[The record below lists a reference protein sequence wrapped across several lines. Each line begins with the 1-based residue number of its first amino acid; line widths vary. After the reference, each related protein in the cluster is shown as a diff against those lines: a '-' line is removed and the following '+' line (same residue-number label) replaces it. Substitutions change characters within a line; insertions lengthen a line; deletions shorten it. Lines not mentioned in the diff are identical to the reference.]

1 MRKSTKVTIKYNFKI
16 MSGYGMMIPGSKAR
30 SNLVSERPTEH
41 GGKEVEHNM
50 IKEAAEFAD
59 RAHQGVFRK
68 GTEIPYI
75 THPMET
81 AAIVTAFTDEPEMI
95 AAALLHDVIEDA
107 GVTREELEEKFG
119 PRVAFLVDGESED
132 KSKSWVERK
141 GATVERL
148 KTATRDE
155 KILALAD
162 KLSNIRSTARDYLV
176 LGDEVWQRFNQKD
189 KEMQGWYYKGVAEA
203 LKEFKGHIYYE
214 EYVMLCERVFG

>member
-1 MRKSTKVTIKYNFKI
+1 MRKLTKVTIKYNFKI

>member
-1 MRKSTKVTIKYNFKI
+1 

-107 GVTREELEEKFG
+107 GVTREELEE
-119 PRVAFLVDGESED
+119 
-132 KSKSWVERK
+132 SKMEI
-141 GATVERL
+141 E
-148 KTATRDE
+148 E
-155 KILALAD
+155 KD
-162 KLSNIRSTARDYLV
+162 
-176 LGDEVWQRFNQKD
+176 QQ
-189 KEMQGWYYKGVAEA
+189 
-203 LKEFKGHIYYE
+203 LKENKLQLKKMQE
-214 EYVMLCERVFG
+214 ELEHWKKMYQQENK

>member
-1 MRKSTKVTIKYNFKI
+1 

-176 LGDEVWQRFNQKD
+176 LGDEV
-189 KEMQGWYYKGVAEA
+189 
-203 LKEFKGHIYYE
+203 
-214 EYVMLCERVFG
+214 

>member
-1 MRKSTKVTIKYNFKI
+1 

-148 KTATRDE
+148 KTSLGSKDHSCCHKDRKNPAFHFSHSLLLLTKYSFTQHHVFFIINVAFKFFQSLCHAFVIPALHLFVFLVE
-155 KILALAD
+155 TLPHFISQNKIISGCTAD
-162 KLSNIRSTARDYLV
+162 IA
-176 LGDEVWQRFNQKD
+176 
-189 KEMQGWYYKGVAEA
+189 
-203 LKEFKGHIYYE
+203 
-214 EYVMLCERVFG
+214 

>member
-1 MRKSTKVTIKYNFKI
+1 

-119 PRVAFLVDGESED
+119 VSAAAPAAAMVMAAPADGGAAAAAEEKTEFDVILKEAGANKIGVIKVVRALTSLGLKEAKEKVDGCP
-132 KSKSWVERK
+132 
-141 GATVERL
+141 
-148 KTATRDE
+148 
-155 KILALAD
+155 
-162 KLSNIRSTARDYLV
+162 ST
-176 LGDEVWQRFNQKD
+176 
-189 KEMQGWYYKGVAEA
+189 
-203 LKEFKGHIYYE
+203 LKEGVSKE
-214 EYVMLCERVFG
+214 EAEEAKKQLTEAGAVVEVK

>member
-1 MRKSTKVTIKYNFKI
+1 
-16 MSGYGMMIPGSKAR
+16 
-30 SNLVSERPTEH
+30 
-41 GGKEVEHNM
+41 
-50 IKEAAEFAD
+50 
-59 RAHQGVFRK
+59 
-68 GTEIPYI
+68 
-75 THPMET
+75 MET

-155 KILALAD
+155 NVQASSVKI
-162 KLSNIRSTARDYLV
+162 KKKRI
-176 LGDEVWQRFNQKD
+176 
-189 KEMQGWYYKGVAEA
+189 
-203 LKEFKGHIYYE
+203 
-214 EYVMLCERVFG
+214 

>member
-1 MRKSTKVTIKYNFKI
+1 MQI
-16 MSGYGMMIPGSKAR
+16 GS
-30 SNLVSERPTEH
+30 S
-41 GGKEVEHNM
+41 
-50 IKEAAEFAD
+50 
-59 RAHQGVFRK
+59 GVFRK

-119 PRVAFLVDGESED
+119 PRVAFLVGRGKRD

-155 KILALAD
+155 KILL
-162 KLSNIRSTARDYLV
+162 LRTN
-176 LGDEVWQRFNQKD
+176 
-189 KEMQGWYYKGVAEA
+189 
-203 LKEFKGHIYYE
+203 
-214 EYVMLCERVFG
+214 

>member
-1 MRKSTKVTIKYNFKI
+1 

-107 GVTREELEEKFG
+107 RGYKRRTG
-119 PRVAFLVDGESED
+119 
-132 KSKSWVERK
+132 RK
-141 GATVERL
+141 VRP
-148 KTATRDE
+148 
-155 KILALAD
+155 
-162 KLSNIRSTARDYLV
+162 
-176 LGDEVWQRFNQKD
+176 
-189 KEMQGWYYKGVAEA
+189 QGGISGRRGK
-203 LKEFKGHIYYE
+203 
-214 EYVMLCERVFG
+214 RR

>member
-1 MRKSTKVTIKYNFKI
+1 

-141 GATVERL
+141 GATAVQPEIILFWEMKCGSVSTR
-148 KTATRDE
+148 KTKRCKAGIT
-155 KILALAD
+155 KA
-162 KLSNIRSTARDYLV
+162 
-176 LGDEVWQRFNQKD
+176 WQR
-189 KEMQGWYYKGVAEA
+189 
-203 LKEFKGHIYYE
+203 L
-214 EYVMLCERVFG
+214 

>member
-1 MRKSTKVTIKYNFKI
+1 
-16 MSGYGMMIPGSKAR
+16 MMIPGSKAR

-41 GGKEVEHNM
+41 GGKEVEYNM

-107 GVTREELEEKFG
+107 GVT
-119 PRVAFLVDGESED
+119 
-132 KSKSWVERK
+132 
-141 GATVERL
+141 
-148 KTATRDE
+148 
-155 KILALAD
+155 
-162 KLSNIRSTARDYLV
+162 
-176 LGDEVWQRFNQKD
+176 
-189 KEMQGWYYKGVAEA
+189 
-203 LKEFKGHIYYE
+203 
-214 EYVMLCERVFG
+214 

>member
-1 MRKSTKVTIKYNFKI
+1 MTIKYNFKI

-107 GVTREELEEKFG
+107 GLQEKNWK
-119 PRVAFLVDGESED
+119 
-132 KSKSWVERK
+132 KSS
-141 GATVERL
+141 AP
-148 KTATRDE
+148 
-155 KILALAD
+155 
-162 KLSNIRSTARDYLV
+162 
-176 LGDEVWQRFNQKD
+176 
-189 KEMQGWYYKGVAEA
+189 GWH
-203 LKEFKGHIYYE
+203 FW
-214 EYVMLCERVFG
+214 

>member
-1 MRKSTKVTIKYNFKI
+1 

-176 LGDEVWQRFNQKD
+176 LGDEVWQCFNQKD
-189 KEMQGWYYKGVAEA
+189 KEMQGWYYKGMAEA

>member
-1 MRKSTKVTIKYNFKI
+1 

-162 KLSNIRSTARDYLV
+162 KLSSTARDYLV

>member
-1 MRKSTKVTIKYNFKI
+1 
-16 MSGYGMMIPGSKAR
+16 MSGYGMMIPGAKAR

>member
-1 MRKSTKVTIKYNFKI
+1 

-30 SNLVSERPTEH
+30 SNLVSERLTEH

-155 KILALAD
+155 KILL
-162 KLSNIRSTARDYLV
+162 LRTN
-176 LGDEVWQRFNQKD
+176 
-189 KEMQGWYYKGVAEA
+189 
-203 LKEFKGHIYYE
+203 
-214 EYVMLCERVFG
+214 

>member
-1 MRKSTKVTIKYNFKI
+1 
-16 MSGYGMMIPGSKAR
+16 MIR
-30 SNLVSERPTEH
+30 
-41 GGKEVEHNM
+41 
-50 IKEAAEFAD
+50 EAAEFAD

-141 GATVERL
+141 GATLERL

-162 KLSNIRSTARDYLV
+162 KLSNIRSTVRDYLV

-214 EYVMLCERVFG
+214 EYLMLCKKIFG

>member
-1 MRKSTKVTIKYNFKI
+1 

-107 GVTREELEEKFG
+107 GVTREELEEKLG
-119 PRVAFLVDGESED
+119 PRVAILVDGETED
-132 KSKSWVERK
+132 KSKIRVERK

-155 KILALAD
+155 VFHIL
-162 KLSNIRSTARDYLV
+162 KN
-176 LGDEVWQRFNQKD
+176 KD
-189 KEMQGWYYKGVAEA
+189 KYMQVLYFNVVAEY